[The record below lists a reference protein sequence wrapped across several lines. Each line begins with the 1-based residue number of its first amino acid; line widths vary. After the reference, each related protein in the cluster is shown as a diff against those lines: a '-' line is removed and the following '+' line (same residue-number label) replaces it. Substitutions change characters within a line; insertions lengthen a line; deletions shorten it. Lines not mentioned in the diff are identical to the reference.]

1 MRFTRG
7 KKIMLAG
14 IITGAL
20 LAGLCGNAA
29 YDIAAVNAGEQA
41 PPLPSEETAA
51 PLPTPAG
58 YQDVAGIPV
67 TPGAISVNDSLAI
80 DEMAFVENTATS
92 VTLSWVC
99 GALQDGIY
107 YIYRYNEDSME
118 YEYVGSSR
126 ETSYVCSGLKP
137 AKKYYFTVC
146 AFDEVNKLQGRYAY
160 PVGAYTRPKKVQ
172 NLSFID
178 NKQNTIELEWD
189 AVPGAD
195 GYIIYHAEGSGNFEE
210 AGKTTETTFLDEG
223 LLSGKNYRY
232 KVRAYV
238 FYKDNRSAASEIAKM
253 TTLPAK
259 PAVMVKGG
267 DKKARISWNAVT
279 GAAGYYLYWYNG
291 TEYQYLEKLK
301 GKNNTEYLHKGLEN
315 GVYSQYKVEA
325 YRVFKETE
333 YKSGASDMRKD
344 VLSKQDTVTAPK
356 LFKNKKI
363 FKKSSAY
370 LLCKEFKKTVNYEKS
385 FVIPGVSGTDVD
397 GFYSKNMCPQ
407 GITFAKSYLLLS
419 SYDRKKEE
427 NSVVYVMDKQSR
439 KLVMTIVLPNKT
451 HAGGLAYDGENLWVT
466 QTDTVRSI
474 PFDGIEDALAEGKKE
489 YLASYN
495 TICKLTHTAGSLTYY
510 KKKLWVASYDE
521 LASGYLGVYS
531 INQKSS
537 SPELEEIAVTR
548 VPSRV
553 QGLTF
558 ADGGKLVLSR
568 SCQTNAAQRSFLH
581 VLDIYKPNLKKLS
594 DGIITLGKVK
604 KTVDMPSMNEEIAVS
619 GKYLYVNFESAAF
632 STAVK
637 RMDRVC
643 ALKVSSIVSWE
654 KDKKLKTSSLKKL
667 ENPGLFNGLWK
678 IPGQE

>member
-1 MRFTRG
+1 MRFTKG

-14 IITGAL
+14 IIAGAL
-20 LAGLCGNAA
+20 FVGLCGNAA
-29 YDIAAVNAGEQA
+29 YDIVAVNAGEQVS
-41 PPLPSEETAA
+41 PLPSEETAE

-67 TPGAISVNDSLAI
+67 TPGAISVNDTLTI
-80 DEMAFVENTATS
+80 DEMDFVENTATS

-99 GALQDGIY
+99 EALQDGIY
-107 YIYRYNEDSME
+107 YIYRYNEDLMK
-118 YEYVGSSR
+118 YECIGSSR
-126 ETSYVCSGLKP
+126 EKSYVCSGLDP
-137 AKKYYFTVC
+137 AKRYYFTVC
-146 AFDEVNKLQGRYAY
+146 AYDEINKLQGRCAY
-160 PVGAYTRPKKVQ
+160 PVGAYTKPKKVKKF
-172 NLSFID
+172 SFVD
-178 NKQNTIELEWD
+178 TKQNSIEMEWD

-195 GYIIYHAEGSGNFEE
+195 GYIVYHAEGSGDFEE
-210 AGKTTETTFLDEG
+210 AGKTTETTFIDEG

-238 FYKDNRSAASEIAKM
+238 FYKDNCGTASNIDKM

-259 PAVMVKGG
+259 PIVTVKGG

-279 GAAGYYLYWYNG
+279 GAAGYYLYWYDG
-291 TEYQYLEKLK
+291 EEYRYLDVLK
-301 GKNNTEYLHKGLEN
+301 GKNNTEYLHKGLKN

-325 YRVFKETE
+325 YRVLNETE
-333 YKSGASDMRKD
+333 YKSGASDMKKAA
-344 VLSKQDTVTAPK
+344 LSKQDTLTAPK
-356 LFKNKKI
+356 LFKNKKN

-397 GFYSKNMCPQ
+397 GFYSKSMCPQ

-427 NSVVYVMDKQSR
+427 NSVVYVMDKSSR

-474 PFDGIEDALAEGKKE
+474 PFDGIEEALQAGKKE

-495 TICKLTHTAGSLTYY
+495 TVCKLTHTAGSLTYY

-537 SPELEEIAVTR
+537 SPELEEVAVTR

-558 ADGGKLVLSR
+558 ADGGKLILSR
-568 SCQTNAAQRSFLH
+568 SCQTNATQRSFLH
-581 VLDIYKPNLKKLS
+581 VLDIYKPDLKKLS
-594 DGIITLGKVK
+594 DGIVTLGEVK
-604 KTVDMPSMNEEIAVS
+604 KTVDMPSMNEEIAIS
-619 GKYLYVNFESAAF
+619 GNYLYVNFESAAF

-643 ALKVSSIVSWE
+643 ALKVSSIASWK

-667 ENPGLFNGLWK
+667 ERPGVFSGLWK